1 MITLEHMRIAG
12 GIALVVGWLIYG
24 AWWQG

>member
-1 MITLEHMRIAG
+1 MIEHIRIAA
-12 GIALVVGWLIYG
+12 GITLVVGWLIYG